1 MTPIALTADPF
12 KDAANGDYRLNNVAG
27 GGAVLKDQ
35 AFTGLFLP
43 DLLKTNF
50 AQDIGAATKRV
61 AAAGGGAV
69 VYLPRIIGA

>member
-43 DLLKTNF
+43 DLMRANF
-50 AQDIGAATKRV
+50 AQDVGAATKPV
-61 AAAGGGAV
+61 ASIV
-69 VYLPRIIGA
+69 HLPRTVGA